1 MSSQRRLATITAPL
15 MRGLFLGALVCGL
28 GAMPVGASELI
39 YQPVNPN
46 FGGNPLN
53 GTFLLQQATDNNH
66 FLTAP
71 SSSTQ
76 PNSSQSFNSQVQS
89 ALLSALESQAAQIAV
104 NEILGTNGQAV
115 NQGTVNIGGELIQ
128 FQRTG
133 GQINVNLTDTTTG
146 ANTQISVPVPQF

>member
-1 MSSQRRLATITAPL
+1 MAPL
-15 MRGLFLGALVCGL
+15 HRGLLLGTLLGGF
-28 GAMPVGASELI
+28 GAMPVAASELI

-53 GTFLLQQATDNNH
+53 DTFLFQQATNNNR

-71 SSSTQ
+71 STSNQLNST
-76 PNSSQSFNSQVQS
+76 QSFNSQVRD

-104 NEILGTNGQAV
+104 NAILGTNGQAV

-128 FQRTG
+128 FQRSG
-133 GQINVNLTDTTTG
+133 GQINVNLTDTTSG